1 MPTYHPLNESKRE
14 IRLLSIPR
22 PKAPLHEGDLLQC
35 ELVQVS
41 LDDLDDQYVKFL
53 ALASPAIRDFRGSRD
68 VRGMLWKWVKFPE
81 QRRQDNLFFNRYHC
95 CFPPVYQ
102 DVYREA
108 FDIMLHNWELDA
120 MSSTLLPGRHVNRYR
135 WGDFYALSYEWGDPT
150 RTAPIL
156 VDGVVTHITR
166 NLEEALTGICNLGWE
181 AIDYRETLYLWA
193 DAICINQQ
201 DISERNSQVRLM
213 DEIYTQALKVLTWTG
228 PGSELAPALDLV
240 RQVKETTVKNDM
252 YAREWEAREKLF
264 AKENLPGWSALR
276 DISCRSYWSRLWIIQ
291 EQLLASESSIIYF
304 GAEYCLISDFFDAI
318 RAWQQYKPF
327 LLKPVDGQELYMPG
341 LSEFV
346 FLHAFYKE
354 DFDRD
359 RSLQLLLCGTMAQ
372 QKDKRDKIYGLLSLM
387 DSSVRDVVDIDY
399 SKPHPVVY
407 RDFVRCMIKKTG
419 KLDVIYQLTANYSR
433 NLQVDNDG
441 TKRPYIPSWIP
452 DWSSLDISKGDV
464 GSNLITLCIKGY
476 NAGWY
481 TDHSLQIE
489 SDTNSLTCKGF
500 LFDIIDGLGCS
511 RVSESHTDHDVVAAV
526 SSGSDCPMAEDMRQM
541 KDALWECLN
550 IGSMMKLDNDF
561 IDGYPYFPTVLGDN
575 DDGRQYFPG
584 LSAEVVSGMKN
595 RAMPIVEWQ
604 RCNQHLKLFRLP
616 LPAFFAKEL
625 PAFFTK
631 EHRFRYTTHQKMEI
645 DNSMARVAQW
655 RRIITTARGY
665 VGMAPK
671 GSKQGDS
678 IFLLKGCSVPLVLR
692 PNGDGTYYLVGE
704 CYVAGIMRG
713 EAMRQ
718 FMEDDSIEEMNVVLR

>member
-53 ALASPAIRDFRGSRD
+53 GLASPAIRDFRGSRD

-95 CFPPVYQ
+95 CFPPVYRG
-102 DVYREA
+102 VYREA
-108 FDIMLHNWELDA
+108 FDIMLHNWELNA
-120 MSSTLLPGRHVNRYR
+120 MSSTLLPGRHVDRYR

-150 RTAPIL
+150 RTASIL
-156 VDGVVTHITR
+156 VDGVEV
-166 NLEEALTGICNLGWE
+166 
-181 AIDYRETLYLWA
+181 IDYRETLYLWA

-240 RQVKETTVKNDM
+240 RQVKEMTVENDM
-252 YAREWEAREKLF
+252 EERGWKAREKLF

-291 EQLLASESSIIYF
+291 EQLLASESSILYF

-318 RAWQQYKPF
+318 RVWQQYKPF
-327 LLKPVDGQELYMPG
+327 LLKPVEGQELYMPG

-346 FLHAFYKE
+346 FVHAFYKQ

-359 RSLQLLLCGTMAQ
+359 WSLQLLLCGTMAQ

-399 SKPHPVVY
+399 SKPYPVVY
-407 RDFVRCMIKKTG
+407 RDFVHCMIKKTG
-419 KLDVIYQLTANYSR
+419 KLDVIYQLAANYSR

-464 GSNLITLCIKGY
+464 GSNLITLRIEGY
-476 NAGWY
+476 NAGWS
-481 TDHSLQIE
+481 TDHSLQRE
-489 SDTNSLTCKGF
+489 TDTDCLTCKGF
-500 LFDIIDGLGCS
+500 CFDTIDGLGCS

-561 IDGYPYFPTVLGDN
+561 IDGYPYFPTVLSDN

-584 LSAEVVSGMKN
+584 LSAEVLSGMKN
-595 RAMPIVEWQ
+595 RAMPFVEWQ
-604 RCNQHLKLFRLP
+604 RCNQHLNLFGLP
-616 LPAFFAKEL
+616 LAAFFAQEL
-625 PAFFTK
+625 PVYFTK
-631 EHRFRYTTHQKMEI
+631 EHRFRHTTYQKMEI
-645 DNSMARVAQW
+645 DNNMARVAQW
-655 RRIITTARGY
+655 RRIIITARGY

-713 EAMRQ
+713 EAMRE
-718 FMEDDSIEEMNVVLR
+718 FMEDGSIEEMNVVLR